1 MINRYTWRTLTLEA
15 ALAIAALITMIPII
29 GLVNVSFKDQRNNSE
44 ALVIAGNYTL
54 ENYATAWR
62 EGFLGAAI
70 ANTVFITTVS
80 VAVIVLIGAFTAYP
94 IARIGQRWSR
104 WVFYLFLL
112 GLVIPAQ
119 LGLLPLYR
127 AVSGLGLVG
136 TPWSVILLAIGG
148 GMPFTVF
155 IFTTFL
161 RESAREYEEA
171 ALIDGCGPV
180 LTFVHIVFPLLRP
193 AIGTVAILNALAIWN
208 DFFVPLLY
216 LSGSGQETVQVRI
229 HSFVGQYT
237 ANYPVIFAA
246 LTLTSIPILLAY
258 LFLQK
263 NIIQGFA
270 GGVKG

>member
-1 MINRYTWRTLTLEA
+1 MNRYTWRTFTLETT
-15 ALAIAALITMIPII
+15 LAIFALVMMLPIL
-29 GLVNVSFKDQRNNSE
+29 GLLNVSLKDKRNNSG
-44 ALVIAGNYTL
+44 ALEFTGEYTL
-54 ENYATAWR
+54 SNYSTAWVD
-62 EGFLGAAI
+62 GFLGAALM
-70 ANTVFITTVS
+70 NTIFITVVS
-80 VAVIVLIGAFTAYP
+80 VVFIVLIGAITSYP
-94 IARIGQRWSR
+94 LARIGSR
-104 WVFYLFLL
+104 WPRWAFYGFML

-127 AVSGLGLVG
+127 ALSGLGLVG
-136 TPWSVILLAIGG
+136 STWSVILIAIGG

-171 ALIDGCGPV
+171 ALIDGCGPF

-246 LTLTSIPILLAY
+246 LVVTSIPILLAY
-258 LFLQK
+258 LLLQK